1 MAHGYYTTDSML
13 PAAKRKK
20 LLRLMKKYVNGTAT
34 PEETRFI
41 ERYYAHFD
49 NLSGLADPL
58 EGMDRAGT
66 ETQLLAKIDAR
77 IGEMETGGI
86 EQFPVLAGK
95 QAGGRSLYRRLYVG
109 VAATAAVLLLLVTGV
124 ILYRDRQPHSAGD
137 TRQAYVMDFSP
148 GRTGAILV
156 FERSGRKIVLDTA
169 RNGVIGDGVIKSTD
183 NISIQ
188 SGEEAA
194 DRKQAAVNGENVEY
208 ALLSTPKARIQELTL
223 PDGTVAWLNAASSI
237 RFPTRFTGKE
247 RLVEITGEVDFK
259 VVHNDRMPFRVKARG
274 LICEDI
280 GTEFN
285 VNAYEDEPFVRATLL
300 EGVVRANGYLLKPG
314 QQAVVNNTSSPA
326 PATVANNTSSSAPVT
341 VVKNAD
347 TEQAVAWKN
356 GLFSFNERTD
366 LYTVMRQIGR
376 WYDVEIVYEGPITP
390 MQFGGKIPRSANASE
405 VLKILAY
412 SNVHFRIEGK
422 KIIVMP

>member
-1 MAHGYYTTDSML
+1 ML
-13 PAAKRKK
+13 SKAERNK
-20 LLRLMKKYVNGTAT
+20 LLRLMKKYVAGTAT
-34 PEETRFI
+34 PEEIIFV

-49 NLSGLADPL
+49 ELSGQTDPL
-58 EGMDRAGT
+58 EGMDKAGT
-66 ETQLLAKIDAR
+66 ADRLLAKIDAR
-77 IGEMETGGI
+77 IGEMETEGV
-86 EQFPVLAGK
+86 EQFPAFAGE

-109 VAATAAVLLLLVTGV
+109 VAATAAVLLLLVAGV
-124 ILYRDRQPHSAGD
+124 FLYRDRLPHGTGE

-169 RNGVIGDGVIKSTD
+169 RNGVIGDGIIKSTD
-183 NISIQ
+183 NISIH
-188 SGEEAA
+188 SGEGAA
-194 DRKQAAVNGENVEY
+194 DRKQAAVNGENIEY

-237 RFPTRFTGKE
+237 RFPTRFTGNE

-259 VVHNDRMPFRVKARG
+259 VVHNERMPFRVKARG

-285 VNAYEDEPFVRATLL
+285 VNAYEDEPSVKATLL
-300 EGVVRANGYLLKPG
+300 EGLVRANGILLHPG
-314 QQAVVNNTSSPA
+314 QQAVVNNTSAS
-326 PATVANNTSSSAPVT
+326 ATVVR
-341 VVKNAD
+341 NAD
-347 TEQAVAWKN
+347 IEQAVAWKN

-366 LYTVMRQIGR
+366 LYTVMRQISR
-376 WYDVEIVYEGPITP
+376 WYDVEIVYEGTITP

>member
-1 MAHGYYTTDSML
+1 ML
-13 PAAKRKK
+13 PAAKRNK

-34 PEETRFI
+34 PEEIDFV

-49 NLSGLADPL
+49 NLSGLADSL
-58 EGMDRAGT
+58 EGMDRVGM

-77 IGEMETGGI
+77 IGEMETEGI
-86 EQFPVLAGK
+86 EQSPTFAGE

-109 VAATAAVLLLLVTGV
+109 VAATAAVLLLLVAGV
-124 ILYRDRQPHSAGD
+124 FLYRDRRPVSTGA

-169 RNGVIGDGVIKSTD
+169 RNGAIGDGVVKSTD
-183 NISIQ
+183 NISINR
-188 SGEEAA
+188 GEGAG
-194 DRKQAAVNGENVEY
+194 DRKKAAVNGEGVEY

-237 RFPTRFTGKE
+237 RFPTRFTGNE

-285 VNAYEDEPFVRATLL
+285 INAYEDEPFVKATLL
-300 EGVVRANGYLLKPG
+300 EGIVRANGYLLKPG
-314 QQAVVNNTSSPA
+314 QQAVVNNTSSPT
-326 PATVANNTSSSAPVT
+326 PAT